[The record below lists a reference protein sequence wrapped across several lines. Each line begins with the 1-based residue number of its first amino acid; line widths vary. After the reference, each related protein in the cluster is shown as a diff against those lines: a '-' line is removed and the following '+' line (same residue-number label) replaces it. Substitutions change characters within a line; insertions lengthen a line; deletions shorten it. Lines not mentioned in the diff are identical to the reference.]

1 MLSVLHCPEQV
12 GSHPAIL
19 SKFER
24 KLGVSSLSISENSN
38 PYAVESDKN
47 FGSMTSSMLIT
58 EILRI
63 KLILTTSFS
72 DGIIHL
78 NNGRFI
84 TPFFGEG
91 VHPKEHNFPSY
102 IRKLFRFYAKCL
114 LQTEIALF
122 RLKGD
127 RKAAFLTFQGSD
139 ARETQCFID
148 KYQENGLANDII
160 GRSGKTNKS
169 IRSKK
174 IKLSGI
180 ADKIYSLNPDLLTVL
195 PKGAEFLPYATE
207 APLNAKVMPIKQCG
221 EFVVGHAPTHRMV
234 KGTDCILD
242 VIERLKNRGY
252 NIRLELIENLQ
263 RVDALKKFEQIDVFV
278 DQLIIGWFGVVS
290 LEVMALGKPVI
301 CFVKGKG
308 LKFVPKKMLAELPI
322 LNADE
327 TSLENKIIEVY
338 NMNVEQ
344 KTNQANKGIEFLK
357 TWYDPQKIADKVVTD
372 YKAVLSGR
380 TQNCI

>member
-1 MLSVLHCPEQV
+1 MLSVIHCPEQV

-19 SKFER
+19 SKYER
-24 KLGVSSLSISENSN
+24 KLGALSLSVSESSN
-38 PYAVESDKN
+38 PYATDSDIN
-47 FGSMTSSMLIT
+47 FGSLTSSMLIT

-63 KLILTTSFS
+63 KLIITTPYS
-72 DGIIHL
+72 DGVIHL

-91 VHPKEHNFPSY
+91 VHPKERNFPPSV
-102 IRKLFRFYAKCL
+102 RKLFRLYAKCL
-114 LQTEIALF
+114 LQTEIALS
-122 RLKGD
+122 RLSAG
-127 RKAAFLTFQGSD
+127 RKAVFLTFQGSD

-148 KYQENGLANDII
+148 KHQENGLANAIVR
-160 GRSGKTNKS
+160 RSGKTNKS

-174 IKLSGI
+174 MMLSGI

-207 APLNAKVMPIKQCG
+207 AALNAKVVPIKQSG

-234 KGTDCILD
+234 KGTDCVLN

-252 NIRLELIENLQ
+252 NIRLELIENLK
-263 RVDALKKFEQIDVFV
+263 RVDALKKFGQIDVFV

-290 LEVMALGKPVI
+290 LEVIALGKPVI

-308 LKFVPKKMLAELPI
+308 LKFVPEKMLADLPI

-327 TSLENKIIEVY
+327 TSLESKILEVY

-344 KTNQANKGIEFLK
+344 KTNLATKGIKFLK
-357 TWYDPQKIADKVVTD
+357 TWYDPQMIADRVVKD

-380 TQNCI
+380 KQNCI